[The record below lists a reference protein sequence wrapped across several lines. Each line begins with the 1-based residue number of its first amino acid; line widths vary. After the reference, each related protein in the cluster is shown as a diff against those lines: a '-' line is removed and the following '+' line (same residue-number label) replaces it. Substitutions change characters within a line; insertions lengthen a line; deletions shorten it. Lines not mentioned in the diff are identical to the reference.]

1 MSVPHDLSETV
12 AAAIKSGYRW
22 ELDRAMRTNSYLRVF
37 FSVIML
43 VYCGF
48 GPGVLMRFPVSV
60 GGVRIDPVTQFYA
73 FRPVIFALVFVSLVC
88 VLAALSRRAHVLFEA
103 ALVEDLDTERSA
115 ERRRKY
121 IQNLRPSMF
130 PFVLSGSTLVD
141 VLIFVVALAV
151 YAFWVVLLVET
162 VPQGLG
168 GHQVAGIVLG
178 SYGLF
183 AAIIIF
189 STIWSGLLM
198 RSKKPEGQGHAA
210 PAAQVRATAPTA
222 SDSTP

>member
-1 MSVPHDLSETV
+1 MSVPADLSEVV

-37 FSVIML
+37 FSVILL

-73 FRPVIFALVFVSLVC
+73 FRPVIFALIFVSLVC
-88 VLAALSRRAHVLFEA
+88 VLAALARRAHVLFEA
-103 ALVEDLDTERSA
+103 ALTEDLDTERSA

-121 IQNLRPSMF
+121 VQNLRPSMF
-130 PFVLSGSTLVD
+130 PFVLSGSMLVD

-168 GHQVAGIVLG
+168 GHQVAGIILG

-183 AAIIIF
+183 AALIIF
-189 STIWSGLLM
+189 STIWSGLLVRTK
-198 RSKKPEGQGHAA
+198 RSRQEQVSSPEAA
-210 PAAQVRATAPTA
+210 ATAPTA
-222 SDSTP
+222 SDGTP

>member
-1 MSVPHDLSETV
+1 MSVPPDLSETV

-37 FSVIML
+37 FSVIVL
-43 VYCGF
+43 AYCGF
-48 GPGVLMRFPVSV
+48 GPGVLLRFPLSV

-88 VLAALSRRAHVLFEA
+88 VLAALARRAFVLFEA
-103 ALVEDLDTERSA
+103 ALAEDLDTAHSVEQRA
-115 ERRRKY
+115 RY
-121 IQNLRPSMF
+121 ILFLRPSTF
-130 PFVLSGSTLVD
+130 PFVLSGSMLVD
-141 VLIFVVALAV
+141 VLVFVVALAV

-183 AAIIIF
+183 AATIIF
-189 STIWSGLLM
+189 GTIWSGLSVK
-198 RSKKPEGQGHAA
+198 SKRLKGRGDSSAAA
-210 PAAQVRATAPTA
+210 PAPTA
-222 SDSTP
+222 SGSTP

>member
-1 MSVPHDLSETV
+1 MSVPPDLSETV

-43 VYCGF
+43 AYCGF
-48 GPGVLMRFPVSV
+48 GPGVLMRFPLSV

-88 VLAALSRRAHVLFEA
+88 VLAALARRAHVLFQA
-103 ALVEDLDTERSA
+103 AQIEDLDAGRSA
-115 ERRRKY
+115 EERRKY
-121 IQNLRPSMF
+121 VRNLRPSSF
-130 PFVLSGSTLVD
+130 PFVLSGSVLVD
-141 VLIFVVALAV
+141 VLVFVVALAV

-162 VPQGLG
+162 VPQGLS

-183 AAIIIF
+183 AAIIVF
-189 STIWSGLLM
+189 TTVWSGLLM
-198 RSKKPEGQGHAA
+198 RSKRSRSGQDSVTA
-210 PAAQVRATAPTA
+210 PPAPTA
-222 SDSTP
+222 SDSRP